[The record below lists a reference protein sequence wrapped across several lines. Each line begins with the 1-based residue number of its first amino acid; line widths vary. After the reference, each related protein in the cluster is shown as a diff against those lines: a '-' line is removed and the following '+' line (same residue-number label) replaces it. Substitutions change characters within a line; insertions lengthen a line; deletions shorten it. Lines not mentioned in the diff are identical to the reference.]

1 MDSGKTARGADFI
14 AHAPFRGTINP
25 FIGTCGKEN
34 NSGGIGPVTSVFP
47 INVTSNEFKHL
58 CKYDEPPVQVMKQEA
73 KHYGRTDGK
82 TGAWQYFQS
91 LSGTGLCFI
100 LKNLGRDLNMER
112 DSCLY
117 GKGWKTTI
125 AWNGDII
132 NGFLLIIWS
141 ARGKWS
147 LVCIN
152 VLHSILQFHFI
163 APLGTPDYY
172 QRMLDSS
179 ELYFQ
184 WYVICL
190 KNVPINKEKLQLF

>member
-1 MDSGKTARGADFI
+1 MQIWWTSCASYEAKSKTLRAYGRKDRRMTVFSESVWNGVVFYSKKSGKG
-14 AHAPFRGTINP
+14 
-25 FIGTCGKEN
+25 
-34 NSGGIGPVTSVFP
+34 V
-47 INVTSNEFKHL
+47 
-58 CKYDEPPVQVMKQEA
+58 KYIC
-73 KHYGRTDGK
+73 
-82 TGAWQYFQS
+82 
-91 LSGTGLCFI
+91 L
-100 LKNLGRDLNMER
+100 ER

-147 LVCIN
+147 LVWIN

-179 ELYFQ
+179 ELY
-184 WYVICL
+184 WKVAYNWRRL
-190 KNVPINKEKLQLF
+190 LSYMALG